1 MNAQDAELS
10 AHEENRLIAQ
20 RREKLNA
27 IRQKRNAFPNDFRR
41 DAYAQDLHQTY
52 AETSREDLEKLARK
66 VKVAGRLI
74 RERGPFLVIQDSTE
88 ALQLYVN
95 HKALPAEMMEE
106 IKSLDLGDIIGV
118 EGEVFRT
125 GKGELTVNVESL
137 RLLTKALRPLLDKW
151 KGLSDTE
158 TRYRQRYVD
167 LIANEASRRTFVLRS
182 KIINSM
188 RQYFQAHGFME
199 VETPMMHVIPGG
211 ASAKPFITHHNA
223 LDQTMYLRIAPELYL
238 KRLVVGGFEKVFE
251 INRNFRNEGLSTR

>member
-1 MNAQDAELS
+1 MTENNADQMNAQDAELS
-10 AHEENRLIAQ
+10 GHEENRLIAQ

-41 DAYAQDLHQTY
+41 DAYSQDLHQTY

-118 EGEVFRT
+118 EGE
-125 GKGELTVNVESL
+125 
-137 RLLTKALRPLLDKW
+137 
-151 KGLSDTE
+151 
-158 TRYRQRYVD
+158 
-167 LIANEASRRTFVLRS
+167 
-182 KIINSM
+182 
-188 RQYFQAHGFME
+188 
-199 VETPMMHVIPGG
+199 
-211 ASAKPFITHHNA
+211 
-223 LDQTMYLRIAPELYL
+223 
-238 KRLVVGGFEKVFE
+238 
-251 INRNFRNEGLSTR
+251 